1 MAVEGQAGSGFI
13 KLTNNDSDRKE
24 DVTTIEVNE
33 NVNQQFA
40 LNYLNMFN
48 KAASLSQY
56 TRLCVH

>member
-48 KAASLSQY
+48 KAASLS
-56 TRLCVH
+56 